1 MRTNLK
7 VFRVKQHLSQEE
19 MAEKIGFSRGA
30 YTAIESGKRDGRQSF
45 WMALQ
50 KAFDISD
57 EQMWALKKNE

>member
-50 KAFDISD
+50 KAFDIPD